1 MTHLFSNTAVTI
13 TLPRSI
19 QAYSR
24 DKYCSSTC
32 QNSCCSTSSCN
43 TFSRNTYSCDTDS
56 CDTDSSNTDCK
67 KAIDRHKKSASLNL
81 PETTANSVRKRRQY
95 FSVINQVL
103 VTDNCKP
110 IKILKKQAQRLGLSI
125 KTLATKPLSTKAFAI
140 PIATSIALSS
150 GMLSISHSANAA
162 SVFINEFHYDNS
174 GPDID
179 EGLEIA
185 AAAGTNL
192 DGWQLLF
199 YNGSDGTVYK
209 SNELGGLIPNQ
220 ENGYGVLSFN
230 SPGIQNGPADAFALV
245 NDLGSVI
252 DFISYEGSV
261 TATEGAALGLT
272 SVDVGVSESANT
284 APGMS
289 LQKLGLGF
297 DSDDFSWAIH
307 QASFGSVNSGQTFS
321 PSAVPLPASLWLF
334 STALMGLIARKRMTD
349 VSNAKTT

>member
-1 MTHLFSNTAVTI
+1 MTHLFSNTAVII

-19 QAYSR
+19 HAYSR

-32 QNSCCSTSSCN
+32 QNSCCN
-43 TFSRNTYSCDTDS
+43 TFSRNAYS
-56 CDTDSSNTDCK
+56 CDTDSSNPDYK

-81 PETTANSVRKRRQY
+81 PETTANNVRKRRQY

-110 IKILKKQAQRLGLSI
+110 IKTLKKQAQRLGLSI
-125 KTLATKPLSTKAFAI
+125 KTLATKPLPAKAFAI

-150 GMLSISHSANAA
+150 GMLSLSHSANAA

-185 AAAGTNL
+185 ATAGTNL

-209 SNELGGLIPNQ
+209 SNELGGIIPNQ

-230 SPGIQNGPADAFALV
+230 SSGIQNGPADAFALV
-245 NDLGSVI
+245 NDLGSVM

-261 TATEGAALGLT
+261 TATEGAALGLS
-272 SVDVGVSESANT
+272 SVDVGVSEPTNT
-284 APGMS
+284 ALGMS
-289 LQKLGLGF
+289 LQKLGLGV
-297 DSDDFSWAIH
+297 DSDDFSWAIN
-307 QASFGSVNSGQTFS
+307 QASFGSINSGQTFN

-334 STALMGLIARKRMTD
+334 STALMGLLARKRMTD
-349 VSNAKTT
+349 VSNDLNR